1 MKKLL
6 TFVIFIITLAFPT
19 QSVFAADTSPGPNT
33 APMLKPWAV
42 INSNNTVTVFW
53 NQISDVKEYRI
64 CLNQECNTEDN
75 LKKWFTYQPSQNS
88 ATFPLEP
95 NETKRFH
102 VHAWLTDNATNYNT
116 LDLRPC
122 CNGIKWANRDP
133 WIEAVNAPVVT
144 TTIPQ
149 TTTTVPETTTN
160 TLVIKKDQKI
170 PLKDLI
176 NTTTTIDYSHELEN
190 SGLLLGSPTTT
201 IDWVETVFVTNVP
214 KTITTTPKIITNK
227 KEPTMFGLKE
237 NEFFVIA
244 SLFLI
249 AFIYIIATQ
258 INRWK
263 IEKMRFQLEVQAS
276 KIRLELEVKEKEF
289 NFESKSYELKEL
301 AKSKLNNEH
310 EVALKKIDSSA
321 TTDQLEFTERQLNN
335 ERNHNLEQQ
344 RINANNADK
353 ILEYVMPIVQKRD
366 AHELRMAEIKSENT
380 FGSIIETDDIKSGT
394 VKLNIKK

>member
-19 QSVFAADTSPGPNT
+19 QFVFAADTSPGPNT

-42 INSNNTVTVFW
+42 VNSNNTVTVFW
-53 NQISDVKEYRI
+53 NQIENVQQYRVCINEECPAKWYEYSSS
-64 CLNQECNTEDN
+64 E
-75 LKKWFTYQPSQNS
+75 SS
-88 ATFPLEP
+88 ATFPLGS
-95 NETKRFH
+95 NETKLFW
-102 VHAWLTDNATNYNT
+102 VHAWLTNNATNYNT

-122 CNGIKWANRDP
+122 CNGVKWADSFKRVTASNA
-133 WIEAVNAPVVT
+133 AVAVS

-149 TTTTVPETTTN
+149 TTTTVPETTTTVKEN
-160 TLVIKKDQKI
+160 KVIVPKVIKQNNVI
-170 PLKDLI
+170 
-176 NTTTTIDYSHELEN
+176 
-190 SGLLLGSPTTT
+190 PTTT
-201 IDWVETVFVTNVP
+201 NITPTTINWVQPVFVNNVP

-276 KIRLELEVKEKEF
+276 KIRLDLEVKEKEF